1 MFLYLRVLNLIF
13 YIMNKS
19 YVVGIDM
26 GGTNTV
32 FGIVDARGNI
42 VSCDSISTTFYNT
55 GESYVEALGSGVN
68 NLIEKSGLRD
78 EIRGV
83 GMGAPNGNMYK
94 GTIEKAANISWA
106 KSVVVPVAQMLSD
119 KVDLPVKLTN
129 DANAAAL
136 GEMIYG
142 AAKGMNDFI
151 IITLGT
157 GLGSGI
163 VANGKLIIGH
173 DGYAG
178 ELGHVLTVPFNG
190 RTCGCGR
197 LGCLESYAS
206 ATGVAR
212 TAREFLEQQPEKE
225 SLLRAVNNRPI
236 TSKDVFLAAQ
246 KGDELAIEVFDYT
259 GRILGRA
266 FADFI
271 AFSSPEAII
280 LFGGLAHA
288 GDFLMKPL
296 QEELDNRV
304 LSIFKGKT
312 KILISQLPDADAAV
326 LGASALA
333 WEL

>member
-1 MFLYLRVLNLIF
+1 
-13 YIMNKS
+13 MNKN

-32 FGIVDARGNI
+32 FGIVDARG
-42 VSCDSISTTFYNT
+42 SIIASSSIPTAVYET
-55 GESYVEALGSGVN
+55 GESYIEALGTAVN
-68 NLIEKSGLRD
+68 QLIDKEGLRD
-78 EIRGV
+78 EMRGV
-83 GMGAPNGNMYK
+83 GMGAPNGNMYE
-94 GTIEKAANISWA
+94 GTLERAANISWA
-106 KSVVVPVAQMLSD
+106 KNKVVPVAKMLSD
-119 KVDLPVKLTN
+119 KVELPVKLTN

-157 GLGSGI
+157 GLGSGV

-173 DGYAG
+173 DGNAG
-178 ELGHVLTVPFNG
+178 ELGHVVMTPFNG
-190 RTCGCGR
+190 RPCGCGR
-197 LGCLESYAS
+197 AGCLETYAS

-212 TAREFLEQQPEKE
+212 TAREFLDRNPATE
-225 SLLRAVNNRPI
+225 SCLRDVKDRQI
-236 TSKDVFLAAQ
+236 TSKDVFLAAE
-246 KGDELAIEVFDYT
+246 KGDKLAIDVFDYT
-259 GRILGRA
+259 GKMLGRA

-271 AFSSPEAII
+271 AFTSPEAII

-296 QEELDNRV
+296 QEELDSRILNV
-304 LSIFKGKT
+304 FKGKT
-312 KILISQLPDADAAV
+312 KILLSQLPDADAAV

-333 WEL
+333 WEV